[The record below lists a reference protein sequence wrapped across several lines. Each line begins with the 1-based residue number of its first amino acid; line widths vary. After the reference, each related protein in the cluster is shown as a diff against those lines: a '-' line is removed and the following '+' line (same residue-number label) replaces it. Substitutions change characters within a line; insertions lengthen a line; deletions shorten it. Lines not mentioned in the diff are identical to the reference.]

1 MSDVITLSRRSLL
14 TRATQLTLSAGAI
27 AMLAGKETLAAKAMH
42 NGSGDV
48 SILNV
53 ALALEHE
60 AIAAYQIGAESGLLQ
75 KPVLD
80 VAVLFQSQH
89 KSHRDALMATIEKL
103 GGSPVMAMK
112 GDEYKMSSKLNVAA
126 IKSQGDILML
136 AQRLELGAVNAYL
149 GVIPAF
155 GDRELAKIAGRL
167 AADETMHYT
176 ALTQAL
182 GGALPTAAL
191 SYGA

>member
-1 MSDVITLSRRSLL
+1 MNTFVSRRALL
-14 TRATQLTLSAGAI
+14 SGAGKVALSAGAI
-27 AMLAGKETLAAKAMH
+27 ALLSGNEALAASKGAK
-42 NGSGDV
+42 SSDV
-48 SILNV
+48 AILNV
-53 ALALEHE
+53 ALTLEHE

-75 KPVLD
+75 SGVLA
-80 VAVLFQSQH
+80 VAVSFQSHH
-89 KSHRDALMATIEKL
+89 KAHRDALAGTIAKL
-103 GGSPVMAMK
+103 GGSAIAAMSM
-112 GDEYKMSSKLNVAA
+112 DEYVKSAKLNVGA
-126 IKSQGDILML
+126 IKDQGGVLQL

-176 ALTQAL
+176 ALTQAM
-182 GGALPTAAL
+182 GGMLPAGAL

>member
-1 MSDVITLSRRSLL
+1 MNAFLSRRSLL
-14 TRATQLTLSAGAI
+14 AGAGKAALSAGAV
-27 AMLAGKETLAAKAMH
+27 ALLSGNEELAASKGAK
-42 NGSGDV
+42 SSDV
-48 SILNV
+48 AILNV

-75 KPVLD
+75 PAVLS
-80 VAVLFQSQH
+80 VAVSFQSHH
-89 KSHRDALMATIEKL
+89 KAHRDALAGTIMKL
-103 GGSPVMAMK
+103 GGSAVAAMS
-112 GDEYKMSSKLNVAA
+112 MSDYAGSAKLNVGA
-126 IKSQGDILML
+126 IKDQGGVLQL

-182 GGALPTAAL
+182 GGMLPGSAL